1 MARRRSETTLQTV
14 TDINMTPLM
23 DLTFLLLIV
32 FMITAPMLEYEIEVS
47 PPKMQAEPI
56 DEDKSLMINLNADG
70 RILFKKDVLNVAE
83 LTRRLTFFSGLHPD
97 TVVLIRADGNRP
109 YHEVLDLMQAVR
121 SANIEN
127 VSLVTQP
134 DDAAP

>member
-32 FMITAPMLEYEIEVS
+32 FMITAPMLEYEIDVS

-56 DEDKSLMINLNADG
+56 DEDKSVMINLNADG

-109 YHEVLDLMQAVR
+109 YHEVIDLMKAVR
-121 SANIEN
+121 FANIEN

-134 DDAAP
+134 DDVAP